1 MDQAL
6 THARNS
12 PFLSLPGKCVL
23 IKPISRVIPL
33 LHPLQIDFSLPYL
46 GTHTALYPVLS
57 LWHFRSLL
65 CYHSC
70 LIHWTVIP
78 IRDWAMPFSPQY
90 LGILVKSLN
99 FVKILHSNFKNEVMS
114 WRKWSFLPPVKS
126 KSVEESEK
134 GALGVVI
141 AWWYISWFNCRDPMF
156 PVSIIIS
163 FDSCRDWGSEKFK
176 DLSQVTE
183 LL

>member
-65 CYHSC
+65 CYHSR

-134 GALGVVI
+134 GALGV
-141 AWWYISWFNCRDPMF
+141 WLPGD
-156 PVSIIIS
+156 
-163 FDSCRDWGSEKFK
+163 
-176 DLSQVTE
+176 T
-183 LL
+183 